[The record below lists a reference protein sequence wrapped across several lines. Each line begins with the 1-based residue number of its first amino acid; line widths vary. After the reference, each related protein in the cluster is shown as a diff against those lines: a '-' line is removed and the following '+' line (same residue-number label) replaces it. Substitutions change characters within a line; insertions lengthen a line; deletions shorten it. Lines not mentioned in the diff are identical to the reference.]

1 MSWSLLLP
9 YRTYRFF
16 WYIPGLLLLI
26 CSVLLVHP
34 RVPVRSLHASILLF
48 VPAVAT
54 PRFRASEGDL
64 GGGSHSIS
72 HNAIVACLRLDQHE
86 IALDLLMDKV
96 K

>member
-16 WYIPGLLLLI
+16 GISLGCWFLF
-26 CSVLLVHP
+26 
-34 RVPVRSLHASILLF
+34 VRSFFWSLCACALPACVHFLF

-86 IALDLLMDKV
+86 TALDLLMDKV